1 MGFVFISYS
10 RQDTKIVDH
19 VVARLK
25 SDGFEVWLDRE
36 NIKGGDLWR
45 KQIVKAIHTSDAFL
59 LMLSPNSTA
68 SDNVRKEVDLAENA
82 KRRLFPFVL
91 ASVDLPEELLYQL
104 SGVQWI
110 EFYASP
116 DESYQELVNI
126 LREHQQRLEAVPAT
140 RQVEVVMGTKTVKKF
155 GAKEQEE
162 LLRLM
167 TEKAETPR
175 TSLNLANV
183 TAGSV
188 HAFIDMP
195 ADAAY
200 NLKTAALNR
209 DKGLIKHGIDAVRLD
224 GEDDF
229 VLVNTGEIGPLKLKP
244 RSSFFT
250 RFFLTLIGLGI
261 LVTGI
266 FTMLPKFGIGLVP
279 ATFTP
284 TQTLTP
290 TRTSTPTATQTNTP
304 SPTET
309 FTPTATPNAPPPAP
323 EVVSPKHESTVSCD
337 DRVFLAWNEPPDRDG
352 IANYE
357 VSLDVS
363 INGQLKNIFVQ
374 QVDGKT
380 TQLDITNVVY
390 RNCKNWLAWRV
401 RALDGTGIWGD
412 WSATPVFFTANTP
425 PLAPVMDMKPRT
437 SAIGRVACGASAQL
451 FWNIPY
457 DTSGIRDYRIQL
469 YHLNK
474 DKQWALLVD
483 KQLGNV
489 QSFDI
494 SSEASAYCGDQ
505 FRARVMAQ
513 DNHGD
518 WSPWSAWLDFLV
530 ELPIPG

>member
-68 SDNVRKEVDLAENA
+68 SDNVRKEVDLAESA

-110 EFYASP
+110 EFYANP

-126 LREHQQRLEAVPAT
+126 LREHQQRLEAMPAT
-140 RQVEVVMGTKTVKKF
+140 RQVEVVMGTKTVRKF

-162 LLRLM
+162 LLKLM
-167 TEKAETPR
+167 TAKAETPR

-200 NLKTAALNR
+200 TLKTAALNR
-209 DKGLIKHGIDAVRLD
+209 DQGLIKYGIDAMRLD
-224 GEDDF
+224 EEEDF
-229 VLVNTGEIGPLKLKP
+229 ILVKSGEIGPLKLKP
-244 RSSFFT
+244 RSSFPT
-250 RFFLTLIGLGI
+250 NFFLTIIGIGI
-261 LVTGI
+261 LIAGI
-266 FTMLPKFGIGLVP
+266 FTVSPKLGSILSP

-284 TQTLTP
+284 TQTPTLVKTSTPIATRTQIPTP
-290 TRTSTPTATQTNTP
+290 TRTITPTAI
-304 SPTET
+304 
-309 FTPTATPNAPPPAP
+309 PNIPPPAP
-323 EVVSPKHESTVSCD
+323 EGLSPQNKSTASCD
-337 DRVFLAWNEPPDRDG
+337 DRVFLTWQEPYDPDG

-357 VSLDVS
+357 VSLDVD
-363 INGQLKNIFVQ
+363 IRGQLKNIFIQ

-380 TQLDITNVVY
+380 TQLDITREVY
-390 RNCKNWLAWRV
+390 VNCKSQLVWRV
-401 RALDGTGIWGD
+401 RAMDGAKAWGD
-412 WSATPVFFTANTP
+412 WSSEYIFLAQNTL
-425 PLAPVMDMKPRT
+425 PLAPTINLDPKFE
-437 SAIGRVACGASAQL
+437 AGRIPCNSSAQL
-451 FWNIPY
+451 FWKTPY
-457 DTSGIRDYRIQL
+457 DASGIINYRIQIFIYKDGWASL
-469 YHLNK
+469 INK
-474 DKQWALLVD
+474 EIGDVE
-483 KQLGNV
+483 
-489 QSFDI
+489 SFDI
-494 SSEASAYCGDQ
+494 SSLAAKYCGFAFQ
-505 FRARVMAQ
+505 AQVMAQ
-513 DNHGD
+513 DNHKDWGP
-518 WSPWSAWLDFLV
+518 WSPVLDF
-530 ELPIPG
+530 EIEFPIPG